1 MNILLCRLS
10 LSITTH
16 KATFFNQFRSF
27 FIFRSDTA
35 STPLRGVRRRA
46 FHQTSKDK
54 WLGNWT
60 MGAGPCL
67 SLTTARDSFPVSSHP
82 SLPPLASIS
91 SSSFAL
97 GTIEHKTDRMAN
109 DTTTPTP
116 PSASNIQSHTAVP
129 PPSPRVTPRRWIMPI
144 TEESQEK
151 HKEPRGVALQR
162 NHRRNSS
169 LMGGPSTDFA
179 CRVFPLILLACE
191 RTVGCTDALPV

>member
-116 PSASNIQSHTAVP
+116 PQLPISKVTRRSHHL
-129 PPSPRVTPRRWIMPI
+129 PR
-144 TEESQEK
+144 ESHPDVGSCLLPK
-151 HKEPRGVALQR
+151 NHKK
-162 NHRRNSS
+162 NTNK
-169 LMGGPSTDFA
+169 
-179 CRVFPLILLACE
+179 
-191 RTVGCTDALPV
+191 